1 MRTKKQD
8 MLLSGKKIKKK
19 KKLRKFQRRGYLSH
33 VKVQIKYWWSMQ
45 NMASM
50 VDTKMRDILCP
61 WSTHSPGKETD
72 GAR

>member
-1 MRTKKQD
+1 MRTKRQD

-19 KKLRKFQRRGYLSH
+19 KPRKFQRRGYLSH
-33 VKVQIKYWWSMQ
+33 VKVQIKYLWSMQ

-61 WSTHSPGKETD
+61 
-72 GAR
+72 